1 MEIVEA
7 RSDVSSTIFCSQY
20 MKEGWRQKI
29 NSEALS
35 EAILDRIIN
44 NAYHISIDGNVSM
57 RERKT
62 RIITSNQS
70 ISAPARWCR
79 DITYII
85 KKTSGS
91 LIGGMAQFQSSA
103 GSTLTEAMLISCGIY
118 RLCFLLQNSNI

>member
-1 MEIVEA
+1 MPELLDELKMARLDNWFRKVLEQYIKPKLLILDEWLLTKLDKNEARDVMEIVEA

-57 RERKT
+57 RERK
-62 RIITSNQS
+62 
-70 ISAPARWCR
+70 
-79 DITYII
+79 
-85 KKTSGS
+85 
-91 LIGGMAQFQSSA
+91 
-103 GSTLTEAMLISCGIY
+103 
-118 RLCFLLQNSNI
+118 NSNNNI

>member
-1 MEIVEA
+1 LDKNEARDVMEIVEA

-85 KKTSGS
+85 KKQV
-91 LIGGMAQFQSSA
+91 A
-103 GSTLTEAMLISCGIY
+103 
-118 RLCFLLQNSNI
+118 LLSEEWLNFNPLLDQL